1 MKKILFILKKRHI
14 YSNECYT
21 TTNSGLFNS
30 ATFVNDMLVKNGVE
44 SHLEQVVDNNEIDKY
59 VTKYRPDVVIIEALW
74 VVPSKMEIL
83 KKIHPNV
90 TWIIRLHSELPFL
103 ANEGIAIKWL
113 KEYVKYDK
121 VLISSNSTYLID
133 ALNPFLDT
141 KILYQPNYYP
151 VNLFN
156 RKLKTLK
163 SEDELNIGLFG
174 AIRPLK
180 NSLTQAVAAINYAN
194 KKNKVL
200 NLHINTARVEQK
212 GENVLVNLR
221 ELFKD
226 SKHNLIEHG
235 WLKHSDFLDLVS
247 TMDLC
252 LQVSLTE
259 TYNIVAADSINVN
272 VPIITSREITF
283 VNYFSKVKL
292 VKNVNE
298 MVTKIEL
305 NLKYKLL
312 STIVNKI
319 LLLIN
324 SNKSKSVW
332 LDFVLKQK
340 C

>member
-156 RKLKTLK
+156 RKIKTLK

-200 NLHINTARVEQK
+200 NLHINSARVEQK

-283 VNYFSKVKL
+283 VNYFSKVTL

-298 MVTKIEL
+298 MVSKIGL
-305 NLKYKLL
+305 NLKYRLL
-312 STIVNKI
+312 TTIVNKI

>member
-1 MKKILFILKKRHI
+1 
-14 YSNECYT
+14 
-21 TTNSGLFNS
+21 
-30 ATFVNDMLVKNGVE
+30 MLVKNGVE

-103 ANEGIAIKWL
+103 ANEGVAIKWL

-156 RKLKTLK
+156 GKIKTLK

-200 NLHINTARVEQK
+200 NLHINSARVEQK

-298 MVTKIEL
+298 MVSKIGL
-305 NLKYKLL
+305 NLKYRLL
-312 STIVNKI
+312 TTIVNKI